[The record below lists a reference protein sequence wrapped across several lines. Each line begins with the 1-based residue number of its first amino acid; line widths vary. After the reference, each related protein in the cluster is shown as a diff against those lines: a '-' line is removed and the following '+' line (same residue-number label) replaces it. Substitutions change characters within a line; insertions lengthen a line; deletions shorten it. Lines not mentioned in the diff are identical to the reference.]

1 MHKCTNKRFIEK
13 KHLRHH
19 LLCTTCT
26 DLVKDLK
33 EDGYYTRDDLT
44 YFLRKKNLRITFYK
58 MISCHGPTQLQV

>member
-33 EDGYYTRDDLT
+33 EDGYCTRDDLT
-44 YFLRKKNLRITFYK
+44 YFLRKKKLAYSFKYNTDDANIF
-58 MISCHGPTQLQV
+58 